1 MLCASVLL
9 CRFIDFK
16 EPKPLWHTKFSRI
29 IIIAPRIIII
39 ALLKNL
45 NFRFL
50 FQTQKKNLQQLLI
63 FLQCSP
69 CDISFEGTSH
79 SCSINNVDIYVRLVH
94 EQIRLCIFA

>member
-1 MLCASVLL
+1 M
-9 CRFIDFK
+9 
-16 EPKPLWHTKFSRI
+16 WHTKFSRS

-39 ALLKNL
+39 ALLRDL

-69 CDISFEGTSH
+69 CDISFEGTSY

-94 EQIRLCIFA
+94 EQIPLCIFA